1 MSEPA
6 TESVLMRLATVIE
19 QRRRERPGNSY
30 TVELLDSGPAVLSAK
45 IVEEAYEL
53 VSAAAESNDDVP
65 SRLAITH
72 EAADLVFHL
81 LVFLAVNEVVWPDVE
96 RELTQRF
103 GISGLIEKAQR
114 PRSESP

>member
-1 MSEPA
+1 
-6 TESVLMRLATVIE
+6 MRLAAVID

-30 TVELLDSGPAVLSAK
+30 TVELLDGGPAVLSAK

-53 VSAAAESNDDVP
+53 VSAAAESTDDVP

-81 LVFLAVNEVVWPDVE
+81 LVFLAANEVAWPDVE

-103 GISGLIEKAQR
+103 GSSGLVEKAQR
-114 PRSESP
+114 PRSDGP